1 MPKRATPLALDWARS
16 PLDLVS
22 TRREPAVV
30 ARAIRSS
37 FASSRGKG
45 VEAHPWRSAP
55 QVSGSFRSAYTLTCA
70 RTPAAAAACSSRPF
84 LLSPLSSRALSWGRV
99 GEDGRARPR
108 RQHAEAPRLVT
119 PLQGAAVAGPSRGA
133 LCSGRSIP
141 HPAPLFIGCRHDCV
155 AACPHRISSVRTRL

>member
-45 VEAHPWRSAP
+45 VDSRGSPVAFSATGLQVIPERVHAHMCTHT
-55 QVSGSFRSAYTLTCA
+55 GSR
-70 RTPAAAAACSSRPF
+70 CSP
-84 LLSPLSSRALSWGRV
+84 LVATLSPLSSRALCGGRI
-99 GEDGRARPR
+99 GEDGGARPR

-141 HPAPLFIGCRHDCV
+141 HPSPLFIGCRRDCV